1 MRADEEVA
9 GPVGKIA
16 CGGRDIGAGLA
27 GDLAHAPTPRDW
39 TAWASRPRTN
49 VWTGGMAERAG
60 CPPHALWRATLAAL
74 AMLSIAAT
82 AYAQPRR
89 DPGEI
94 HGLKLGL
101 KADDM
106 STDTFGD
113 LACGSNG
120 GPPRQAIDDWSG
132 FRNCR
137 PEPSGLY
144 EVNVRFDD
152 QQEYIG
158 RAIDDPLY
166 AQGRLGT
173 RVAGHPVILSVL
185 FDRQGILRGIRMVSD
200 PRGSIMERR
209 MAHMLRLAIINRYEP
224 DGWKCTDFPP
234 APGETP
240 VGGGVFV
247 KQRCEK
253 QTAERGLAVEAHFL
267 RKPGQSEIDPATRE
281 ATSGQFESWTRFE
294 LMDPNYRKP

>member
-1 MRADEEVA
+1 MA
-9 GPVGKIA
+9 GRGTI
-16 CGGRDIGAGLA
+16 
-27 GDLAHAPTPRDW
+27 
-39 TAWASRPRTN
+39 
-49 VWTGGMAERAG
+49 
-60 CPPHALWRATLAAL
+60 LAAFAVLSL
-74 AMLSIAAT
+74 AFAAE
-82 AYAQPRR
+82 AQPRR

-101 KADDM
+101 KAGEM

-120 GPPRQAIDDWSG
+120 GPPRQAIDDWAD
-132 FRNCR
+132 FRKCR
-137 PEPSGLY
+137 PEARGLH

-158 RAIDDPLY
+158 RAIDDPMF

-173 RVAGHPVILSVL
+173 RVAGHPVVLSVL
-185 FDRQGILRGIRMVSD
+185 FDKDGVLRGIRMISD

-224 DGWKCTDFPP
+224 DGWNCTDFPP
-234 APGETP
+234 AAGETP
-240 VGGGVFV
+240 VGGGVFI

-253 QTAERGLAVEAHFL
+253 QLPEKTLTVEARFL
-267 RKPGQSEIDPATRE
+267 RKPGQSDIDPATGDY
-281 ATSGQFESWTRFE
+281 TSGQFESSTRFE
-294 LMDPNYRKP
+294 LMDPGYRKP

>member
-9 GPVGKIA
+9 HRVGKIA
-16 CGGRDIGAGLA
+16 RGGRNTGAGLA
-27 GDLAHAPTPRDW
+27 GDFAHA
-39 TAWASRPRTN
+39 
-49 VWTGGMAERAG
+49 
-60 CPPHALWRATLAAL
+60 ATLAAL
-74 AMLSIAAT
+74 AMLSIAVT
-82 AYAQPRR
+82 AEAQPRP

-137 PEPSGLY
+137 PEPSGLH
-144 EVNVRFDD
+144 EVYVRFDD

-166 AQGRLGT
+166 AQGRIGT

-185 FDRQGILRGIRMVSD
+185 FDRDGILRGIRMVSD
-200 PRGSIMERR
+200 PRGSMTERR

-224 DGWKCTDFPP
+224 DGWTCTDFPP

-253 QTAERGLAVEAHFL
+253 QTAERNLAVEAHFL

>member
-1 MRADEEVA
+1 MKAIRMTGALRSTI
-9 GPVGKIA
+9 PV
-16 CGGRDIGAGLA
+16 
-27 GDLAHAPTPRDW
+27 
-39 TAWASRPRTN
+39 
-49 VWTGGMAERAG
+49 
-60 CPPHALWRATLAAL
+60 LAAL
-74 AMLSIAAT
+74 SVAFAAQ
-82 AYAQPRR
+82 AQPQR

-101 KADDM
+101 KADEM
-106 STDTFGD
+106 STDSFGD

-120 GPPRQAIDDWSG
+120 GPARQAIDDWGG
-132 FRNCR
+132 FRKCR

-158 RAIDDPLY
+158 RAIDDPMF

-185 FDRQGILRGIRMVSD
+185 FDKEGVLRGIRMVSD

-224 DGWKCTDFPP
+224 DGWTCTDFPP
-234 APGETP
+234 AAGETP
-240 VGGGVFV
+240 VGGGIFI
-247 KQRCEK
+247 KQNCEK
-253 QTAERGLAVEAHFL
+253 QLPEKTLTVEARFL
-267 RKPGQSEIDPATRE
+267 RKPGQSDTNPTTGEST
-281 ATSGQFESWTRFE
+281 TGQFESWTRFE
-294 LMDPNYRKP
+294 IMDPSYKKP

>member
-1 MRADEEVA
+1 MRPDEEVT
-9 GPVGKIA
+9 GRVGKIT
-16 CGGRDIGAGLA
+16 GRDGNARTDIACDFA
-27 GDLAHAPTPRDW
+27 RAAAPRDRS
-39 TAWASRPRTN
+39 AWAKARSARF
-49 VWTGGMAERAG
+49 
-60 CPPHALWRATLAAL
+60 CPPYALRQAAL
-74 AMLSIAAT
+74 ATFFGIAFMAGP
-82 AYAQPRR
+82 AQAQPQR

-101 KADDM
+101 KADEM

-120 GPPRQAIDDWSG
+120 GTPRQAIDEWSD
-132 FRNCR
+132 FRKCR

-144 EVNVRFDD
+144 EVSARFDD
-152 QQEYIG
+152 QHEYIG

-185 FDRQGILRGIRMVSD
+185 FDKDGVLRGIRMVSD

-224 DGWKCTDFPP
+224 DGWNCTEFPP
-234 APGETP
+234 AAGETP
-240 VGGGVFV
+240 VGGGVFI

-253 QTAERGLAVEAHFL
+253 RTPERDLNVEARFL
-267 RKPGQSEIDPATRE
+267 RKPGQSDVNPTTGE
-281 ATSGQFESWTRFE
+281 ATTGQFESWTRFE
-294 LMDPNYRKP
+294 LTDPNYKKP

>member
-1 MRADEEVA
+1 MRSDETEVNTVTADRVGKGA
-9 GPVGKIA
+9 RHHLRGGTPASRAVPTATSPVG
-16 CGGRDIGAGLA
+16 
-27 GDLAHAPTPRDW
+27 
-39 TAWASRPRTN
+39 TARQAVEFSRRSA
-49 VWTGGMAERAG
+49 WRL
-60 CPPHALWRATLAAL
+60 CPPYTLRPAAL
-74 AMLSIAAT
+74 AAITVLALAAPANT
-82 AYAQPRR
+82 QPRR

-101 KADDM
+101 KAAEM

-113 LACGSNG
+113 LSCGSNG
-120 GPPRQAIDDWSG
+120 GPPRQAIDEWSD
-132 FRNCR
+132 FRKCR

-166 AQGRLGT
+166 AQGRVGT

-185 FDRQGILRGIRMVSD
+185 FDKEGVLRGIRMISD

-224 DGWKCTDFPP
+224 DGWNCTDFPP
-234 APGETP
+234 AAGETP
-240 VGGGVFV
+240 VGGGVFI

-253 QTAERGLAVEAHFL
+253 RTAERDLNVEARFL
-267 RKPGQSEIDPATRE
+267 RKPGQSDINPVTGET
-281 ATSGQFESWTRFE
+281 TTGQFESWTRFE
-294 LMDPNYRKP
+294 IMDPNYKKP

>member
-1 MRADEEVA
+1 MSPRVN
-9 GPVGKIA
+9 KIVSKTCA
-16 CGGRDIGAGLA
+16 EPATGAGDFTRA
-27 GDLAHAPTPRDW
+27 VTPRDPI
-39 TAWASRPRTN
+39 AWARAPGVRLRPSY
-49 VWTGGMAERAG
+49 RAVLIG
-60 CPPHALWRATLAAL
+60 LAAL
-74 AMLSIAAT
+74 FVAT
-82 AYAQPRR
+82 TTHAQLRG

-101 KADDM
+101 KASEM

-120 GPPRQAIDDWSG
+120 GPPRQAIDEWSD
-132 FRNCR
+132 FHKCR

-166 AQGRLGT
+166 AQGRVGT

-185 FDRQGILRGIRMVSD
+185 FDKDGVLRGIRMVSD

-209 MAHMLRLAIINRYEP
+209 MAHMLRLAVINRYDPE
-224 DGWKCTDFPP
+224 GWTCIDLPP

-240 VGGGVFV
+240 VGGGVFI

-253 QTAERGLAVEAHFL
+253 HTAERDLFVEAHFL
-267 RKPGQSEIDPATRE
+267 RKPGQSDVDPATGE
-281 ATSGQFESWTRFE
+281 PTTGQFESWTRFE
-294 LMDPNYRKP
+294 LMDPSYKKP